1 MKLQPDRID
10 SANVIGA
17 HGPEGV
23 TVNGRLYT
31 RSIIVPHAGEVVEWD
46 GREAQELQAEHF
58 EQVAALSPE
67 VVLFGSGPRLR
78 FPRPEALRPLVE
90 RGVGMETMDTAAAC
104 RTYNVLISEGRSVV
118 AALLVKPLG

>member
-23 TVNGRLYT
+23 TINGQLHT
-31 RSIIVPHAGEVVEWD
+31 RSILVPHTGGIEDWPCSD
-46 GREAQELQAEHF
+46 PLQLTAEHF
-58 EQVAALSPE
+58 EQVARLQPE

-90 RGVGMETMDTAAAC
+90 RGIGMETMDTAAAC

-118 AALLVKPLG
+118 AALLLAAPA